1 MRDLLDRREVGAIVA
16 ALGCLDHEDLKA
28 KQGSLVSKAWM
39 VEMACLGS
47 RGWTGSTAGMVWTG
61 SLDLTVF
68 QARLVLQGCQ
78 GRTENTETRGG
89 QELKALWDQGGRGGC
104 LVQGAVQELMACMGS
119 KVSLIK
125 YWRGMTMLTVLT
137 MMTMLTM
144 MLKVS
149 PECARGRWLGR
160 AARRRGCSYLPPS
173 ATVGWVGPGRTWRR
187 SSCS

>member
-1 MRDLLDRREVGAIVA
+1 MQDLLDLREVGDIVA
-16 ALGCLDHEDLKA
+16 VLGCLDLEDLKA

-39 VEMACLGS
+39 VEMVCLES
-47 RGWTGSTAGMVWTG
+47 RGWTGSTAGMAWTG

-68 QARLVLQGCQ
+68 QARQVLQECQ
-78 GRTENTETRGG
+78 GRTESTETRGG
-89 QELKALWDQGGRGGC
+89 RELKALWDRGGREGC

-125 YWRGMTMLTVLT
+125 YWRVMTMLSMLT

-149 PECARGRWLGR
+149 PACARGRWLGR

>member
-16 ALGCLDHEDLKA
+16 ARECLDREDLKA

-47 RGWTGSTAGMVWTG
+47 RGWTGSTAGMAWMG

-68 QARLVLQGCQ
+68 QARLALQGCQ
-78 GRTENTETRGG
+78 GRTESMETRGG
-89 QELKALWDQGGRGGC
+89 QELKALWDQGGREGC

-125 YWRGMTMLTVLT
+125 NWRVMTMLTILT
-137 MMTMLTM
+137 MMTMLT
-144 MLKVS
+144 
-149 PECARGRWLGR
+149 
-160 AARRRGCSYLPPS
+160 
-173 ATVGWVGPGRTWRR
+173 
-187 SSCS
+187 

>member
-1 MRDLLDRREVGAIVA
+1 MQDLLDRREVGAIVA
-16 ALGCLDHEDLKA
+16 ARECLDREDLKA

-47 RGWTGSTAGMVWTG
+47 RGWTGSTAGTAWMG

-68 QARLVLQGCQ
+68 QARQVLQGCQ
-78 GRTENTETRGG
+78 GRTENMETKGG
-89 QELKALWDQGGRGGC
+89 QEPKALWGRGGREGC
-104 LVQGAVQELMACMGS
+104 LVQGAVQELMDCMGS

-125 YWRGMTMLTVLT
+125 YWRVMTMLSMLT
-137 MMTMLTM
+137 MMTILTVMTMLTM

-149 PECARGRWLGR
+149 PECALGRWLGR

-173 ATVGWVGPGRTWRR
+173 ATVGWVGPGRT
-187 SSCS
+187 